1 MCSASLHVVHCKNK
15 DRSLQDLN
23 KINFASNALIF
34 GHDIK
39 VKYNIKFFIAQVV
52 CKGFY
57 IFSISYLPTELKIAL
72 RIFWLQFWLSSI
84 PEIWNMNEI
93 AKSESILCN
102 QNSNFE
108 IQSRKQVPYLVFW
121 MHKLC
126 CCCTCAKNFSMRFD
140 HFLTHLGKLTFIGL
154 CAVLLRLFLKGHW
167 IEHLC

>member
-1 MCSASLHVVHCKNK
+1 MFFLLCIAKVEIVHCKTYTK
-15 DRSLQDLN
+15 WLCFQRPDFWPWHQGQVQYKVFYCTSCLQGILYFFHFLFTN
-23 KINFASNALIF
+23 KIENCSSDFLVTILI
-34 GHDIK
+34 IINSRNM
-39 VKYNIKFFIAQVV
+39 KY
-52 CKGFY
+52 
-57 IFSISYLPTELKIAL
+57 E
-72 RIFWLQFWLSSI
+72 
-84 PEIWNMNEI
+84 WNT
-93 AKSESILCN
+93 KCESILCN